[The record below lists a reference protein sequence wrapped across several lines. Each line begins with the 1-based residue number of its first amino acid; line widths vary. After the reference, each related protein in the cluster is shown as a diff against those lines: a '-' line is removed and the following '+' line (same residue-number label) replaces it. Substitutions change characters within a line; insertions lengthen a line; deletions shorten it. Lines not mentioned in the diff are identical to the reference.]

1 MPPKKLSFKKQQPSV
16 GEETSVSGEAL
27 IPDIKTNLLKYFTN
41 DEISFM
47 LSQKYIPRKKNKI
60 GFDISLQYID
70 EHFIDIYPL
79 KLYSKNFK
87 DDFVK
92 SIYTSFE
99 TSLFDD
105 MKQKEQDEI
114 IFLTTKPKATSGI
127 MCPKC
132 KSLSTRTEMKQV
144 RSGDEAM
151 DEFIE
156 CLSCKYKGK
165 YQ

>member
-1 MPPKKLSFKKQQPSV
+1 MPPKKLAAKKPV
-16 GEETSVSGEAL
+16 TIEEGSL
-27 IPDIKTNLLKYFTN
+27 IAVTPVVTDLRTNLLKFFTN
-41 DEISFM
+41 DELSFM
-47 LSQKYIPRKKNKI
+47 LNQKYIPRKKNKI
-60 GFDISLQYID
+60 GFDISLKYID

-79 KLYSKNFK
+79 KLYSNNFQ
-87 DDFVK
+87 DDFIK
-92 SIYTSFE
+92 SIYTSFD

-127 MCPKC
+127 MCPRC

>member
-1 MPPKKLSFKKQQPSV
+1 MPPKKLAAKKPV
-16 GEETSVSGEAL
+16 TVEESSIAVTPVVTDL
-27 IPDIKTNLLKYFTN
+27 RTNLLKFFTN
-41 DEISFM
+41 DELSFM

-60 GFDISLQYID
+60 GFDISLKYID

-79 KLYSKNFK
+79 KLYSKNFQ
-87 DDFVK
+87 DDFIK
-92 SIYTSFE
+92 SIYTSFD

-114 IFLTTKPKATSGI
+114 VFLTTKPKATSGI
-127 MCPKC
+127 MCPRC

>member
-1 MPPKKLSFKKQQPSV
+1 MPPKKLAAKKPV
-16 GEETSVSGEAL
+16 TVEESSIAVTPVVTDLRTS
-27 IPDIKTNLLKYFTN
+27 LLNFFTN
-41 DEISFM
+41 DELSFM
-47 LSQKYIPRKKNKI
+47 LNQKYIPRKKNKI
-60 GFDISLQYID
+60 GFDISLKYID

-79 KLYSKNFK
+79 KLYSKNFQ
-87 DDFVK
+87 DDFIK
-92 SIYTSFE
+92 SIYTSFD

-114 IFLTTKPKATSGI
+114 VFLTTKPKATSGI
-127 MCPKC
+127 MCPRC